1 MNNGSIKYIYWQDD
15 NFWLGSIEDYPDYVT
30 QGESL
35 KELTENLEDIYKELV
50 SGKIPNVRKTAV
62 LKLKRK
68 SGAKK
73 KIQ

>member
-15 NFWLGSIEDYPDYVT
+15 NFWLGYIEDYPDYVT